1 LTGKVPENLS
11 NLTNIIELNL
21 AHNKL
26 VGSLP
31 DLSDMKSMNYV
42 DLSNNSFDPSES
54 PLWFSTLPSLTT
66 LVMEYGSLQG
76 PLPNKL
82 FGFPQ
87 LQQVRLKK
95 NAFNGTLSLGDTV
108 GPELQLVDLQDN
120 DISSVTLSSGYTN
133 TLILEGNP
141 VCTTALSNTNYCQ
154 IQQQQVKRIYST
166 SLANCG
172 GKSCPL
178 DQKVSPQS
186 CECAYPY
193 EGTLYFRGPMFRD
206 LSNVNTYHSLEMS
219 LWVKLGLTPGS
230 VSLQNPFF
238 NNDDYLQ
245 IQLALFPPMGKYFNR
260 TEVQRIGFDL
270 SNQTYKPPPLFGPY
284 YFIASPYT
292 FPGNIT
298 YEAYTPFWS

>member
-1 LTGKVPENLS
+1 M
-11 NLTNIIELNL
+11 
-21 AHNKL
+21 HR
-26 VGSLP
+26 
-31 DLSDMKSMNYV
+31 
-42 DLSNNSFDPSES
+42 
-54 PLWFSTLPSLTT
+54 
-66 LVMEYGSLQG
+66 
-76 PLPNKL
+76 
-82 FGFPQ
+82 
-87 LQQVRLKK
+87 RLKK

-133 TLILEGNP
+133 TLMYIASFFLNVQSNCLYQPIKEALSCCRLEGNP